1 MSSTRDYNIDVA
13 RFALST
19 QYHFE
24 TTSMNVYELI
34 EFTAVALS
42 AMFVI
47 INPLTA
53 TFLFLSVVPQETA
66 ERQKQLAWLA
76 LKVGLSILI
85 AFALLGSLIFQF
97 LGITLGAFKI
107 AGGIILFSISLRMIS
122 ETKTISESYTVEQY
136 NKAPN
141 SIAIMPLAIPFIS
154 GPGSITTVMIL
165 STNATTIW
173 HSLVLILVILLIVYA
188 GYFAMTKAKHIV
200 RFLGDTGK
208 EVLVR
213 MIGLILAVLAV
224 QFVINGIT
232 ESIHNDFY
240 WLFEIIDDDYE
251 DYVDQIKNII

>member
-1 MSSTRDYNIDVA
+1 M
-13 RFALST
+13 
-19 QYHFE
+19 
-24 TTSMNVYELI
+24 
-34 EFTAVALS
+34 
-42 AMFVI
+42 
-47 INPLTA
+47 
-53 TFLFLSVVPQETA
+53 
-66 ERQKQLAWLA
+66 
-76 LKVGLSILI
+76 I

-165 STNATTIW
+165 SADADTFW
-173 HSLVLILVILLIVYA
+173 HRIILILVIALIVYA

-232 ESIHNDFY
+232 ETILHDFS
-240 WLFEIIDDDYE
+240 WLFEMVDE
-251 DYVDQIKNII
+251 DFEEQMNGNLMY

>member
-1 MSSTRDYNIDVA
+1 
-13 RFALST
+13 
-19 QYHFE
+19 
-24 TTSMNVYELI
+24 MNVYELI

-42 AMFVI
+42 AIFVI

-66 ERQKQLAWLA
+66 ERQKKLAWLA
-76 LKVGLSILI
+76 LKVGISILI

-165 STNATTIW
+165 SADADTFW
-173 HSLVLILVILLIVYA
+173 HRIILILVIALIVYA

-232 ESIHNDFY
+232 ETILHDFS
-240 WLFEIIDDDYE
+240 WLFEMVDE
-251 DYVDQIKNII
+251 DFEEQMNGNLMY